1 MKDTTGELSMTVIVL
16 IGAIALAGIVTFLMP
31 TIKEYI
37 NSTWAEMNQCDMG
50 ETWDANQKKCVPV

>member
-37 NSTWAEMNQCDMG
+37 NSTWHEMNQCGMG
-50 ETWDANQKKCVPV
+50 ETWDATQKKCVAV